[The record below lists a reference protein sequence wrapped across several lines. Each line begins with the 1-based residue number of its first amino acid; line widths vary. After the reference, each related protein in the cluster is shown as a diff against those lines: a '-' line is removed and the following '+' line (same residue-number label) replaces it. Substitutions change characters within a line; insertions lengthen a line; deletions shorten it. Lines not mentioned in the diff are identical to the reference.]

1 MHVFIAAFA
10 ATFAIASASPAAP
23 TPAPVVAPTSAEQF
37 ASTAIV
43 DVDARPLPPQIAP
56 ADQYFGRLKLS
67 NLGMR
72 NIIHALSVEGTSPL
86 ALPMER
92 TRIMGVDT
100 AIVEWADDFPHDPWL
115 KRVVLNFA
123 DVLARKH
130 DVDTDRIA
138 IGLLLQVSQH
148 FRNTPYEKLALSRAN
163 ALSPTSDIDWS
174 VVPFDPPSYMD
185 LLDINVK
192 NLR

>member
-1 MHVFIAAFA
+1 MHLFFA
-10 ATFAIASASPAAP
+10 ALGTTFAIASASPAAQ
-23 TPAPVVAPTSAEQF
+23 TPAPTTAEQF
-37 ASTAIV
+37 ASSAVV
-43 DVDARPLPPQIAP
+43 DVSARPLSPQNAP

-67 NLGMR
+67 NLGVR
-72 NIIHALSVEGTSPL
+72 NIIHALAVEGTSPL

-100 AIVEWADDFPHDPWL
+100 AILEWADDFPRDPWL
-115 KRVVLNFA
+115 RRVVLNFA

-130 DVDTDRIA
+130 DVETDTIA
-138 IGLLLQVSQH
+138 IDLLLKASQH
-148 FRNTPYEKLALSRAN
+148 FRNTPYEKLALNRAN

-174 VVPFDPPSYMD
+174 IVPFDPPSYMD